1 MYQSQSAEILRGNGL
16 LPKEEIPLWVRAEIL
31 EALGVPTQFA
41 VGHDK
46 GTPCLGPT
54 NCLHN

>member
-31 EALGVPTQFA
+31 EAWASRLSLPLDMTKEHHV
-41 VGHDK
+41 
-46 GTPCLGPT
+46 
-54 NCLHN
+54 